1 MDQAEQRL
9 LANFYRVLLGLLFV
23 LGALTLLANA
33 LVFGTCKLM
42 C

>member
-1 MDQAEQRL
+1 MDPVEQRL
-9 LANFYRVLLGLLFV
+9 LTNFYRVLLGLLFV
-23 LGALTLLANA
+23 LGALAILAIA